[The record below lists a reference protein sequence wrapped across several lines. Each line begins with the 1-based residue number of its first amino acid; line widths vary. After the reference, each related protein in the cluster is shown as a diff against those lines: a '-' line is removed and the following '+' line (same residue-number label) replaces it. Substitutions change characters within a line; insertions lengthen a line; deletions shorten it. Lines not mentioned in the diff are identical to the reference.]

1 MDAEEKVT
9 TLKEVEDEEDEAE
22 VERRRRRRAGGGE
35 WKRWRSGV
43 GGG

>member
-9 TLKEVEDEEDEAE
+9 ILKEVEDEEDEAE